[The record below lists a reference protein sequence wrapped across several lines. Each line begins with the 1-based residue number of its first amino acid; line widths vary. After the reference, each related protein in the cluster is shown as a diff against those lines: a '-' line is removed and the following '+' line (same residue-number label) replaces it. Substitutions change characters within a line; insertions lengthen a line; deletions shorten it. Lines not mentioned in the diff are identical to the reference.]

1 MMRSSSLAFVLIKMK
16 IGAYDHFMFIRHPK
30 WGDWSLVGGHVE
42 PGEEDRWE
50 RTAIREANEELSPL
64 TWGHDFDLAELL
76 HGAVS
81 WGPVQSRSA
90 GGHPTLYTARYFA
103 LRFLGDPRRLLPA
116 LSSAD
121 FIFVPEAHL
130 EDGKW
135 EQDIADTL
143 LQLARVIP
151 GGLSAVP
158 PAWPRALQVS
168 EISVQVRPFDRERRR
183 ACRAP
188 PADRGESVI
197 AAFADAQVRLSR
209 R

>member
-1 MMRSSSLAFVLIKMK
+1 MRRSSLAFVLIKMK
-16 IGAYDHFMFIRHPK
+16 IDANDHFMFIKHPK

-42 PGEEDRWE
+42 PGEEERWE

-64 TWGHDFDLAELL
+64 EWGHDFDLTGLL

-90 GGHPTLYTARYFA
+90 GGQSTMYTARYFA
-103 LRFLGDPRRLLPA
+103 LRFLGDPRVLLPA
-116 LSSAD
+116 LPSTD
-121 FIFVPEAHL
+121 FIFVPAAHL
-130 EDGKW
+130 EDGQW
-135 EQDIADTL
+135 EQDVADTL

-151 GGLSAVP
+151 GGLAAVP
-158 PAWPRALQVS
+158 PAWPRSLRAS
-168 EISVQVRPFDRERRR
+168 EVSVQVRPFDRERRR
-183 ACRAP
+183 VRRSP
-188 PADRGESVI
+188 LTERGEGVV